1 MNGIKTIK
9 GVEEDSW
16 SSFKSLAA
24 KSNLKMGKFFEK
36 MVDEYTVKSEDF
48 WDDIRNC
55 EKILSDKEAEDML
68 KVVRMVREVIGFR

>member
-36 MVDEYTVKSEDF
+36 MVDEYTVKCEDF
-48 WDDIRNC
+48 WDDILNC
-55 EKILSDKEAEDML
+55 ERILSDKEAEDML
-68 KVVRMVREVIGFR
+68 KVVRMVREDIGFR